1 MIIVAIPVAS
11 ATAFVAVSS
20 RVRCAVLILE
30 GRPRSEGQLRDRLR
44 RLYTLTTAE
53 ADVVMR
59 LAAGETP
66 AQIAAARGT
75 AIDTVRSQLKATLSK
90 MGANRQAGLMALVSR
105 LNY

>member
-1 MIIVAIPVAS
+1 
-11 ATAFVAVSS
+11 
-20 RVRCAVLILE
+20 
-30 GRPRSEGQLRDRLR
+30 
-44 RLYTLTTAE
+44 
-53 ADVVMR
+53 MR